1 MNLEPLS
8 YERTDWNETQKSI
21 VIDGGQSLSG
31 VFWKGTTVQRE
42 SLALALTTADEG
54 LLAYDST
61 IKTLFIWSGTE
72 WL

>member
-1 MNLEPLS
+1 LNLEPLS
-8 YERTDWNETQKSI
+8 YERIDWNETQKSI

-31 VFWKGTTVQRE
+31 IFWKGTTIQRE
-42 SLALALTTADEG
+42 ALALTTADEG